1 MELNEEVRSLR
12 LNAISNHEYNTQF
25 TATRSYSKSR
35 FGRDAEWIIALNMMS
50 LGWNVKLSKGSRGP
64 VDIFASKVSDLWYI
78 QIKASSRAPR
88 IKSREIDRLIEFA
101 SADGANPV
109 VATLQPIVDRDINR
123 MVFVSKFMKQEQN
136 QKHDIYEGDTFQRF
150 ALFFYQLPSWS
161 QIVP

>member
-12 LNAISNHEYNTQF
+12 LNAISNHDHNTQF

-64 VDIFASKVSDLWYI
+64 VDLFASKVSELWYI

-88 IKSREIDRLIEFA
+88 IKSGEIDKLIDFA

-109 VATLQPIVDRDINR
+109 VATLQPLLDRDNNR
-123 MVFVSKFMKQEQN
+123 TLFVSKFLIQEQN
-136 QKHDIYEGDTFQRF
+136 QKHDIYEADTFQRF
-150 ALFFYQLPSWS
+150 ALFFYQLPSWC

>member
-12 LNAISNHEYNTQF
+12 SNAISNHEVNTQF

-64 VDIFASKVSDLWYI
+64 VDLFASKVSELWYI
-78 QIKASSRAPR
+78 QIKASSRAPG
-88 IKSREIDRLIEFA
+88 IKNGEINKLIDFA

-109 VATLQPIVDRDINR
+109 VATLQPLLDRDNNR
-123 MVFVSKFMKQEQN
+123 TLFVSKFLIQEQN
-136 QKHDIYEGDTFQRF
+136 QKHDIYEADTFQRF

>member
-1 MELNEEVRSLR
+1 MKLNEIRSLR
-12 LNAISNHEYNTQF
+12 SNTISNHEYNTQF

-88 IKSREIDRLIEFA
+88 IKSGEIDKLIDYA
-101 SADGANPV
+101 SADGANPI
-109 VATLQPIVDRDINR
+109 VATLQPLLHRENNSTL
-123 MVFVSKFMKQEQN
+123 FVSKYLIQEQN
-136 QKHDIYEGDTFQRF
+136 QKHDIYQGDTFQRF

>member
-1 MELNEEVRSLR
+1 MKLNEIRSLR
-12 LNAISNHEYNTQF
+12 SNAISNHEYNTQF

-50 LGWNVKLSKGSRGP
+50 LGWNVKLSKGSWGP
-64 VDIFASKVSDLWYI
+64 VDVFAYKVSELWYI

-88 IKSREIDRLIEFA
+88 IKNGEIDKLIDYA
-101 SADGANPV
+101 SADGANPI
-109 VATLQPIVDRDINR
+109 VATLQPLLHRDNNSTL
-123 MVFVSKFMKQEQN
+123 FVSKYLIQKQN
-136 QKHDIYEGDTFQRF
+136 QKHDIYQADTFQRF

>member
-1 MELNEEVRSLR
+1 MKLNGEVKSVR
-12 LNAISNHEYNTQF
+12 LNVISNQEYNSQF
-25 TATRSYSKSR
+25 TATCSYSKSR
-35 FGRDAEWIIALNMMS
+35 FGRDAELIIALNMMS
-50 LGWNVKLSKGSRGP
+50 LGWYVKLSKGSRGP
-64 VDIFASKVSDLWYI
+64 TDLFATKWSKFWYI

-150 ALFFYQLPSWS
+150 ALFFYQLPRWN
-161 QIVP
+161 QIAP

>member
-12 LNAISNHEYNTQF
+12 SNAISNHEVNTQF

-50 LGWNVKLSKGSRGP
+50 LGWLSKGSRRP
-64 VDIFASKVSDLWYI
+64 VDLFASKVSELWYI

-88 IKSREIDRLIEFA
+88 IKSGEIDKLIDFA

-109 VATLQPIVDRDINR
+109 VATLQPLLDRDNNR
-123 MVFVSKFMKQEQN
+123 TLFVSKLLIQEQN
-136 QKHDIYEGDTFQRF
+136 QKHDIYEADAFQRF
-150 ALFFYQLPSWS
+150 ALFFYQLPSWI

>member
-12 LNAISNHEYNTQF
+12 LNAISNHDYITQF

-50 LGWNVKLSKGSRGP
+50 QGWNVKLSKGSRGP
-64 VDIFASKVSDLWYI
+64 VDLFASKVSELWYI

-88 IKSREIDRLIEFA
+88 IKSGEINKLIDFA

-109 VATLQPIVDRDINR
+109 VATLQPLLERDNNR
-123 MVFVSKFMKQEQN
+123 TLFVSKFLTQEQN
-136 QKHDIYEGDTFQRF
+136 QKHGIYEADAFQMF

>member
-1 MELNEEVRSLR
+1 MKLNELRSLR
-12 LNAISNHEYNTQF
+12 SNAISNHEYNTQF

-50 LGWNVKLSKGSRGP
+50 LGWYVKLSKGSRGP

-88 IKSREIDRLIEFA
+88 IKSREIDKLIDYA
-101 SADGANPV
+101 SADGANPI
-109 VATLQPIVDRDINR
+109 VATLQPLLHRDNNSTL
-123 MVFVSKFMKQEQN
+123 FVSKYLIQEQN
-136 QKHDIYEGDTFQRF
+136 QKHDIYQADTFQRF

>member
-1 MELNEEVRSLR
+1 MKLNEIRSLR
-12 LNAISNHEYNTQF
+12 SNAISNHEYNTQF

-50 LGWNVKLSKGSRGP
+50 LGWNVKLSKGSWGP
-64 VDIFASKVSDLWYI
+64 VDIFASKVSELWYI

-88 IKSREIDRLIEFA
+88 IKSGEIDKLIDYA
-101 SADGANPV
+101 SADGANPI
-109 VATLQPIVDRDINR
+109 VATLQPLLHRDNNSTL
-123 MVFVSKFMKQEQN
+123 FVSKYLIQEQN
-136 QKHDIYEGDTFQRF
+136 QKHDIYQADTFQRF

>member
-12 LNAISNHEYNTQF
+12 LNAISNHDYNTQF
-25 TATRSYSKSR
+25 TATRSYPKSR

-50 LGWNVKLSKGSRGP
+50 QGWNVKLSKGSRGP
-64 VDIFASKVSDLWYI
+64 VDLFASKVSELWYI

-88 IKSREIDRLIEFA
+88 IKSGEIDKLIDFA

-109 VATLQPIVDRDINR
+109 VATLQPLLERDNNR
-123 MVFVSKFMKQEQN
+123 TLFVSKYLTQEQN
-136 QKHDIYEGDTFQRF
+136 QKHGIYEADAFQRF

>member
-1 MELNEEVRSLR
+1 MKLNEIRSLR
-12 LNAISNHEYNTQF
+12 SNAISNHEHNTQF
-25 TATRSYSKSR
+25 TATCSYSKSR

-64 VDIFASKVSDLWYI
+64 VDIFASKVSELWYI

-88 IKSREIDRLIEFA
+88 IKSGEIHKLIDYA
-101 SADGANPV
+101 SAEGANPI
-109 VATLQPIVDRDINR
+109 VATLQPLLHRDNNSTL
-123 MVFVSKFMKQEQN
+123 FVSKYLIQEQN
-136 QKHDIYEGDTFQRF
+136 QKHDIYQADTFQRF

>member
-12 LNAISNHEYNTQF
+12 LNAISNHDYITQF

-50 LGWNVKLSKGSRGP
+50 QGWNVKLSKGSRGP
-64 VDIFASKVSDLWYI
+64 VDLFASKVSELWYI

-88 IKSREIDRLIEFA
+88 IKSGEIDKLIDFA

-109 VATLQPIVDRDINR
+109 VATLQPLLERDNNR
-123 MVFVSKFMKQEQN
+123 TLFVSKFLTQEQN
-136 QKHDIYEGDTFQRF
+136 QKHGIYEADAFQRF

>member
-35 FGRDAEWIIALNMMS
+35 FGRDAAWIIALNMMS

-64 VDIFASKVSDLWYI
+64 VDLFASKVSELWYI

-88 IKSREIDRLIEFA
+88 IKSGEIDKLIDFA

-109 VATLQPIVDRDINR
+109 VATLQPLLDRDNNR
-123 MVFVSKFMKQEQN
+123 TLFVSKLLIQEQN
-136 QKHDIYEGDTFQRF
+136 QKHGIYEAHTFQRF

>member
-1 MELNEEVRSLR
+1 MKLNEEVRSLR

-25 TATRSYSKSR
+25 TAMRSYSKSR

-50 LGWNVKLSKGSRGP
+50 LGWNVKLSKGSRRP
-64 VDIFASKVSDLWYI
+64 VDLFASKVSELWYI

-88 IKSREIDRLIEFA
+88 IKSGEIDKLIDFA
-101 SADGANPV
+101 SADGANPI
-109 VATLQPIVDRDINR
+109 VATLQPLLDRDNNR
-123 MVFVSKFMKQEQN
+123 TLFVSKFLIQEQN
-136 QKHDIYEGDTFQRF
+136 QKHDIYEADAFQRF

>member
-12 LNAISNHEYNTQF
+12 LNAISNHEYKTQF
-25 TATRSYSKSR
+25 TAMRSYSKSR

-64 VDIFASKVSDLWYI
+64 VDLFASKVSELWYI

-88 IKSREIDRLIEFA
+88 IKSGEIDKLIDFA
-101 SADGANPV
+101 STDGANPV
-109 VATLQPIVDRDINR
+109 VATLQPLLDRDNNR
-123 MVFVSKFMKQEQN
+123 TLFVSKLLIQEQN
-136 QKHDIYEGDTFQRF
+136 QKHDIYEADAFQRF
-150 ALFFYQLPSWS
+150 ALFFYQLPSWI